1 MNKSVKFLLLLI
13 ILSIV
18 LSGCTSSSPTV
29 VVHTPTNKIPTS
41 TKVAPTSTNIPPTST
56 KKVPTATIERPTATP
71 TVSSTES
78 TSNVGSR
85 HYEEDG
91 GFSYIPPEGW
101 EIYEIPGLKY
111 HGLMDS
117 NLSGSNVIFV
127 DETYS
132 DSLENYVDQSI
143 EALRLYFPDFFEMIS
158 MDEIETDSGL
168 HGTSVVTQNV
178 VNDIEVYQTYFFFD
192 LGEKILVITYTSM
205 VKDTTS
211 NIIKLGDLIKSIQIE
226 D

>member
-1 MNKSVKFLLLLI
+1 
-13 ILSIV
+13 
-18 LSGCTSSSPTV
+18 
-29 VVHTPTNKIPTS
+29 
-41 TKVAPTSTNIPPTST
+41 
-56 KKVPTATIERPTATP
+56 
-71 TVSSTES
+71 
-78 TSNVGSR
+78 
-85 HYEEDG
+85 
-91 GFSYIPPEGW
+91 
-101 EIYEIPGLKY
+101 
-111 HGLMDS
+111 
-117 NLSGSNVIFV
+117 
-127 DETYS
+127 
-132 DSLENYVDQSI
+132 
-143 EALRLYFPDFFEMIS
+143 

>member
-1 MNKSVKFLLLLI
+1 
-13 ILSIV
+13 
-18 LSGCTSSSPTV
+18 
-29 VVHTPTNKIPTS
+29 
-41 TKVAPTSTNIPPTST
+41 
-56 KKVPTATIERPTATP
+56 
-71 TVSSTES
+71 
-78 TSNVGSR
+78 
-85 HYEEDG
+85 
-91 GFSYIPPEGW
+91 
-101 EIYEIPGLKY
+101 
-111 HGLMDS
+111 
-117 NLSGSNVIFV
+117 
-127 DETYS
+127 
-132 DSLENYVDQSI
+132 
-143 EALRLYFPDFFEMIS
+143 MIS